1 MNTKIARALSLLF
14 QLSDEDRTFVF
25 RLWNMS
31 EVERES
37 LIEALQPD
45 KSTTKKAGKKS
56 SMSKSSQS
64 SSKSPRASGMATQ
77 LSNRRQRRQKIN
89 EGACTFILE
98 DGAVCNTGDNNP
110 IHDESFGY
118 AHYHPFQ
125 PSTTAPP
132 APVPSSANGGAGSTT
147 ANSETQPEDVGT
159 VAHGASGGD

>member
-1 MNTKIARALSLLF
+1 MSPGDITLLET
-14 QLSDEDRTFVF
+14 LRGLNDGDRE
-25 RLWNMS
+25 LM
-31 EVERES
+31 VET
-37 LIEALQPD
+37 LQG
-45 KSTTKKAGKKS
+45 KATAKKAGKKS
-56 SMSKSSQS
+56 STSKSSQS

-132 APVPSSANGGAGSTT
+132 APAPSPANGGATTST
-147 ANSETQPEDVGT
+147 ANSATELDDVSNA
-159 VAHGASGGD
+159 VHAGG